1 MTTYDDE
8 TARVANAIRP
18 LLQYEADLVD
28 CFRQTDGPDAGQIF
42 VVLRG
47 RDNDEMMLKLC

>member
-28 CFRQTDGPDAGQIF
+28 CFRDDEGSLMI
-42 VVLRG
+42 VLRG
-47 RDNDEMMLKLC
+47 RNDDEMMFKLV